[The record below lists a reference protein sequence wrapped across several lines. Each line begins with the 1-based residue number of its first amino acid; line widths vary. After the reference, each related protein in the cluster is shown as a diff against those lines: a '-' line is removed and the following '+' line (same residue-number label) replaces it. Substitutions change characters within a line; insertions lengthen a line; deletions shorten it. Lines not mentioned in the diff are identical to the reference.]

1 MRVRR
6 RDVKPGLTFFQCA
19 GSEMQTLRSMGCE
32 KESSFVLVRPLRVDD
47 DGTVE
52 TLTFLEEVSPKDT
65 QSDCLYVE
73 VEEEML
79 HLSAAD
85 RVNDDADYAKYL
97 YMGKQQWIVY
107 DVKDPKH
114 NFRKS
119 VSFLLGK
126 TFEAECDKKDKVDRQ
141 KEEKGLPIPKS
152 ISFEDYQRKDKRINK
167 NFKNDDF
174 NSIY

>member
-6 RDVKPGLTFFQCA
+6 RDVKPGLSFFQCA
-19 GSEMQTLRSMGCE
+19 GSEMQTLKSSGCE
-32 KESSFVLVRPLRVDD
+32 KESEFVLVKPLRVDS

-52 TLTFLEEVSPKDT
+52 TLTFLEEVTSKDT

-79 HLSAAD
+79 HLPPVD
-85 RVNDDADYAKYL
+85 RVNDDADYSKYL

-107 DVKDPKH
+107 DVKDPRH

-119 VSFLLGK
+119 LSFLLGK
-126 TFEAECDKKDKVDRQ
+126 TFEADCDKKDRAERQ
-141 KEEKGLPIPKS
+141 KEEKGLPTPKS
-152 ISFEDYQRKDKRINK
+152 ISYEDYQRKDKRINK

-174 NSIY
+174 NSLY